1 LVKGAAV
8 REVATTLLDMVGL
21 LLVAAGVG
29 MGVAVWIHW
38 WALVVAGAVV
48 LTGSYFAELRGRA
61 VNDNEPVR

>member
-38 WALVVAGAVV
+38 WALVVAGVIV
-48 LTGSYFAELRGRA
+48 LAGSYVADLRGRA